1 MKPPEKDGPPQRA
14 ATERSGLSQGIIPCG
29 LPEQQ
34 GYASDGGHRNR
45 IRLSIFCSPEQES
58 YNVPESGGSMTIR
71 GVTDEELKQVLS
83 ENLTPSDSIKTPER
97 LFGREKT
104 LRTID
109 RAFASPGRQIF
120 IYGDRG
126 VGKTSLALTA
136 AYLHTG
142 VENLPV
148 YVMCGRTNDFGQT
161 IQAIGNALIPVEQR
175 MEKPASG
182 GGFTFNLPASMG
194 GIGVSNGNKGSSNI
208 PIPQSLNEALD
219 VIRYVAAKRKNTTI
233 VIVDEMERIDSAP
246 EREKFAEFIRN
257 LPELN
262 ADVRFI
268 FCGIMHDVTEVL
280 QSHPSAGRIL
290 ETIELK
296 RLNHDDLWKI
306 LSVVATKLNVEVQQE
321 ALIRIGQVSDGF
333 PHYVHL
339 IGESMFWSMFD
350 DPDEVIRSGSR
361 HYKEGIKGALQR
373 TEAALKAQYEK
384 ATQKYRNTQEFEEA
398 LWALAD
404 STSDRRQ
411 IAEIYDSSYRWIMS
425 KRSDRSLL
433 LREKLNQRY
442 LSLRKETHGRIVVGH
457 GSGWFSFREAIMRGY
472 VRLKAE
478 DNGIDLGKHHNTAGM
493 N

>member
-1 MKPPEKDGPPQRA
+1 M
-14 ATERSGLSQGIIPCG
+14 SLC
-29 LPEQQ
+29 
-34 GYASDGGHRNR
+34 
-45 IRLSIFCSPEQES
+45 
-58 YNVPESGGSMTIR
+58 
-71 GVTDEELKQVLS
+71 GVTDEDLKAVLS

-120 IYGDRG
+120 IFGDRG

-142 VENLPV
+142 IENLPV
-148 YVMCGRTNDFGQT
+148 YVMCGKTNNFGQT

-175 MEKPASG
+175 MEKPSSG
-182 GGFTFNLPASMG
+182 GGFNFNLPGGMG
-194 GIGVSNGNKGSSNI
+194 GVGVSGGTQSAAAI
-208 PIPQSLNEALD
+208 PVPQSLNEALD
-219 VIRYVAAKRKNTTI
+219 IIRYVAAKRNTTTI
-233 VIVDEMERIDSAP
+233 VIVDELERIDSTP

-257 LPELN
+257 IPELN
-262 ADVRFI
+262 ANVRFI
-268 FCGIMHDVTEVL
+268 FCGIMHDVTELL

-306 LSVVATKLNVEVQQE
+306 LSVVATKLNVELQQE

-350 DPDEVIRSGSR
+350 DPEEVRKSDSR

-411 IAEIYDSSYRWIMS
+411 IAEIYDSSYKWIMG
-425 KRSDRSLL
+425 KRSDRPLL
-433 LREKLNQRY
+433 PRERLNQRY
-442 LSLRKETHGRIVVGH
+442 LSLRKDTHSRIVVGH

-493 N
+493 K

>member
-1 MKPPEKDGPPQRA
+1 M
-14 ATERSGLSQGIIPCG
+14 
-29 LPEQQ
+29 
-34 GYASDGGHRNR
+34 
-45 IRLSIFCSPEQES
+45 
-58 YNVPESGGSMTIR
+58 PESGGSMTIR